1 VLASRSTL
9 RATIQKKEE
18 HATTLL
24 FPQSYI
30 REKKIKA
37 QPKKKG
43 EANPSRSWP
52 LLQRISGFPPKFRRD
67 TRQWEIQLESKSAEG
82 CSTYSLYKEE
92 ERRVRVK
99 QATDL

>member
-1 VLASRSTL
+1 VLSSRSTL

-37 QPKKKG
+37 QPKKKR
-43 EANPSRSWP
+43 RSQP
-52 LLQRISGFPPKFRRD
+52 VQILAFSPKN
-67 TRQWEIQLESKSAEG
+67 I
-82 CSTYSLYKEE
+82 
-92 ERRVRVK
+92 
-99 QATDL
+99 